1 MKEISKH
8 DKNGEKTSANGQFL
22 HQNRLVSL
30 LVSPPMGAEKEAP
43 TPTEQAASSSLD
55 TAEPTP
61 LPPAP
66 WAPWELWTRFS
77 KKDGWMTRA
86 MQA

>member
-1 MKEISKH
+1 MTPF
-8 DKNGEKTSANGQFL
+8 GEFNKVPAA
-22 HQNRLVSL
+22 
-30 LVSPPMGAEKEAP
+30 PMGAEKEAP
-43 TPTEQAASSSLD
+43 TPTEHAASSSFD

-77 KKDGWMTRA
+77 KKDG
-86 MQA
+86 